1 MKDKKHPQHVYEY
14 DFEGEKETSRQLM
27 DSYSS
32 GVIGDAMASVV
43 ENPEAQS
50 DNELYEK
57 LDAYTVY
64 RLRKAGLC

>member
-43 ENPEAQS
+43 ENQEAQS
-50 DNELYEK
+50 DNELYE
-57 LDAYTVY
+57 
-64 RLRKAGLC
+64 

>member
-1 MKDKKHPQHVYEY
+1 MTYERQKHPQHVYEY

-50 DNELYEK
+50 DNELYE
-57 LDAYTVY
+57 
-64 RLRKAGLC
+64 

>member
-1 MKDKKHPQHVYEY
+1 MKDKKHPQHEY

-43 ENPEAQS
+43 ENPEATS
-50 DNELYEK
+50 DNELYE
-57 LDAYTVY
+57 
-64 RLRKAGLC
+64 